1 MNSFFAKKIHITESQ
16 FNNMINESISSKIYH
31 FTSISNALKISEED
45 AIFLQSSLEGYS
57 NTSNSSK
64 LFYLST
70 TRTKYQSFGY
80 SRKFSDNSARI
91 EFDGDKLNNDF
102 SAKPYNY
109 WGDDMGKPTYLKN
122 DNKGLTIDKQ
132 EHVRDEAEDRLLSHK
147 GVIEPAHKYI
157 KRIDIILKD
166 TSENN
171 RTNYLNAR
179 NLLTSR
185 YSRIV
190 FVYNNLNDFN
200 KQNDN
205 TINNQIL
212 DDFESYGFGS
222 YDNGEYKLNNDA
234 IKIVLAAI
242 FNGESDNPMK
252 DSANL
257 LKQYGLERYL
267 KSGVLKSNEYMKY
280 PYYFDFNRLSD
291 ELSTKL
297 SELSRRPS
305 REKQKILQMLS
316 DYFRKNNLKNYKDY
330 IKYKSFAVEL
340 ADDYMLI
347 RRYIDKGYI
356 DPNKKINVLL
366 IRNNDTY
373 DDVIVTDV
381 NKVKVSDFNK
391 DLNSVGEFF
400 VNDTWE
406 NSKSNSYDSYR
417 KYIINI
423 FKKDPTIGYVI
434 GLLKKLGYN
443 DNMIEMLQS
452 ILNAMVEE
460 KTIGVYDL
468 KYDMV
473 MPQCIYNKKYNVSK
487 FLELFK
493 K

>member
-1 MNSFFAKKIHITESQ
+1 MSKKIYLIESQIKNIITER
-16 FNNMINESISSKIYH
+16 ITSKIYH
-31 FTSISNALKISEED
+31 FTSISNALKIAEED
-45 AIFLQSSLEGYS
+45 ALFLQSSLEGYS
-57 NTSNSSK
+57 NTSNSNK

-102 SAKPYNY
+102 SANPYNY

-122 DNKGLTIDKQ
+122 DNKGFTTDKQ
-132 EHVRDEAEDRLLSHK
+132 EHVRDEAEDRLLSDK

-157 KRIDIILKD
+157 KRIDIILTD

-185 YSRIV
+185 YSSIV
-190 FVYNNLNDFN
+190 FIYNNLNDFN
-200 KQNDN
+200 KQSDN
-205 TINNQIL
+205 TINKQIL
-212 DDFESYGFGS
+212 DDFDNHGFGAYDTSS
-222 YDNGEYKLNNDA
+222 YKFNNDA

-242 FNGESDNPMK
+242 LNGESDNPMK

-257 LKQYGLERYL
+257 LKQYGLERYI
-267 KSGVLKSNEYMKY
+267 KGGVLKSNEYMQY
-280 PYYFDFNRLSD
+280 PYAFDFNRLAD
-291 ELSTKL
+291 TLSYKL
-297 SELSRRPS
+297 GDLSRRPS
-305 REKQKILQMLS
+305 REKQKVLQMLS
-316 DYFRKNNLKNYKDY
+316 DYFKKNNLKNYRDY
-330 IKYKSFAVEL
+330 VKHKSFSVEL
-340 ADDYMLI
+340 TDDYMLI
-347 RRYIDKGYI
+347 RKYIDKGYI
-356 DPNKKINVLL
+356 DPDKKIKVLL
-366 IRNNDTY
+366 IRNDETY
-373 DDVIVTDV
+373 DDVIVTDI

-391 DLNSVGEFF
+391 DLETVGEFF

-406 NSKSNSYDSYR
+406 NMKSNSYDSYR
-417 KYIINI
+417 KYILNV

-434 GLLKKLGYN
+434 ELLKKLGYN
-443 DNMIEMLQS
+443 DNILEMLQG
-452 ILNAMVEE
+452 ILNTMVEE
-460 KTIGVYDL
+460 KEIGVYDL

-473 MPQCIYNKKYNVSK
+473 MPQCIYNKKYNVTK